1 MFSKLRRI
9 RERMN
14 VRLPAGQWAE
24 LQRDTE
30 TTVPHGSSC
39 IHELSLHQYFNRY
52 SRRIRRVQRWNAPW
66 TCRAQHCT
74 CNRGT
79 HYDQGNAI
87 RI

>member
-1 MFSKLRRI
+1 
-9 RERMN
+9 
-14 VRLPAGQWAE
+14 
-24 LQRDTE
+24 
-30 TTVPHGSSC
+30 
-39 IHELSLHQYFNRY
+39 LHQYFNCY

-74 CNRGT
+74 RNRGT